1 MGKQKHL
8 ILGTQ
13 RISKGK
19 IKEKKERGDT
29 DGKRENSLAP
39 PKRFLINE
47 EKEGT
52 TFWSLHQGSSWE
64 FLCPFYQVGS

>member
-29 DGKRENSLAP
+29 DGKRENGLAP
-39 PKRFLINE
+39 PKDF
-47 EKEGT
+47 
-52 TFWSLHQGSSWE
+52 
-64 FLCPFYQVGS
+64 